1 MKQSQTKPSLASRA
15 HSRTSKVSLCA
26 PVAIAGL
33 SNVTK
38 RLLPFCLLATYFLFL
53 VGFDFPGAVVMSTD
67 IASGW
72 FEPDLD
78 LHLYMYGSI

>member
-1 MKQSQTKPSLASRA
+1 MLIAGLAKS
-15 HSRTSKVSLCA
+15 VFVLL
-26 PVAIAGL
+26 VAIAGL